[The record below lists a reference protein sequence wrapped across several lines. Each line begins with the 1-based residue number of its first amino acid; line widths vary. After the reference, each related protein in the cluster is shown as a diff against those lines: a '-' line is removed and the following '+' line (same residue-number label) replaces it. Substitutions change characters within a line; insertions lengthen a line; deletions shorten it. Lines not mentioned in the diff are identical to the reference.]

1 MNKTYDV
8 SGLIVSAQAVTT
20 TASCT
25 GVNIVGLNIGVNQF
39 VAIINHNAPTG
50 TVDGSNYYSFQLEAS
65 DLVGGTYYPI
75 GNAVKSTATAGQF
88 QIGFTSEQ
96 LADAVTAAGGADFFR
111 VTATKVGTTA
121 TAVTYTAFIS
131 KI

>member
-1 MNKTYDV
+1 MANKTYDTL
-8 SGLIVSAQAVTT
+8 GLIVSGQAVTT

-25 GVNIVGLNIGVNQF
+25 GANIVGLNLGSNQY
-39 VAIINHNAPTG
+39 VAVLNSGAVTG
-50 TVDGSNYYSFQLEAS
+50 TVDGSNYYTLQLEGS

-75 GNAVKSTATAGQF
+75 GNAVKLPATASQF

-96 LADAVTAAGGADFFR
+96 LQDQLAGIDFFR

-121 TAVTYTAFIS
+121 TACSYTAFIS

>member
-1 MNKTYDV
+1 MANKTYDTL
-8 SGLIVSAQAVTT
+8 GLIVSGQAVTT

-25 GVNIVGLNIGVNQF
+25 GANIVGLNLGSNQY
-39 VAIINHNAPTG
+39 VAVLNSGAVTG
-50 TVDGSNYYSFQLEAS
+50 TVDGSNYYTLQLQGS
-65 DLVGGTYYPI
+65 DAVGGTYYNI
-75 GNAVKSTATAGQF
+75 GNAVTLPATASQF

-96 LADAVTAAGGADFFR
+96 LQDQLATGIDFFR

-121 TAVTYTAFIS
+121 TACSYTAFIS

>member
-1 MNKTYDV
+1 MANKTYDV
-8 SGLIVSAQAVTT
+8 LGLIVSGQAVTT

-25 GVNIVGLNIGVNQF
+25 GANIAGLNVGSASY
-39 VAIINHNAPTG
+39 VAVINTGAVTG
-50 TVDGSNYYSFQLEAS
+50 TVDGSNYYTVQLQGS

-75 GNAVKSTATAGQF
+75 GNAVTLPATAAQF

-96 LADAVTAAGGADFFR
+96 LEDQLTGIDFFR
-111 VTATKVGTTA
+111 ITCTKVGTTA
-121 TAVTYTAFIS
+121 TATSYSAFIS